1 MPDLKQELRRLANDA
16 ARQARPM
23 ALDDVIREAERRGT
37 AVQGRQRNDR
47 APRRRRPGWLV
58 PLAAGVAV
66 VAAVGVSVAISRAV
80 PASAPVGAGSAARTV
95 YAIYSAAGTP
105 GNSGPSTVVPVR
117 NGKAGKLIRVDDAGD
132 AVVTPDGKTLYVP
145 GAGTIIPISTATGK
159 PGKPINVRAVGP
171 GAVLTVDPNGKMGYA
186 SSNGSST
193 VVPIDLA
200 TNKPGKPIHLPGS
213 WVGQIVFAPDGKT
226 AYDLPDSGP
235 DGVTPIS
242 TATGRTGRQF
252 LIGDSPSGMLF
263 SPDGKTA
270 YVTALNA
277 GAVVVTPVNLA
288 TGNTGRPIYRTK
300 NSYPD
305 SMVLTP
311 DGKTLYI
318 AAKYGV
324 VPVSTATG
332 KAGPAIGSRP
342 AEEMVITPN
351 GKTVYVNNLGGS
363 DGAIVPISTATK
375 TAGKPILKGDYS
387 KIGLSPGGGTLY
399 AATLSPGSAQLGQIK
414 IVPIN
419 SATGTLGRAIRIPV
433 TVGTPYSVLTP

>member
-1 MPDLKQELRRLANDA
+1 MPETKDEP
-16 ARQARPM
+16 RQTRPS
-23 ALDDVIREAERRGT
+23 G
-37 AVQGRQRNDR
+37 G
-47 APRRRRPGWLV
+47 RRPGWAV

-66 VAAVGVSVAISRAV
+66 IAAVGVCAAV
-80 PASAPVGAGSAARTV
+80 SSPVHASAPAASADAGSAARTV
-95 YAIYSAAGTP
+95 YALYSPAGQHGKVGTI
-105 GNSGPSTVVPVR
+105 VPVS
-117 NGKAGKLIRVDDAGD
+117 NGKAGKLIRVDDAG
-132 AVVTPDGKTLYVP
+132 AAAVTPDGKTLYVS

-171 GAVLTVDPNGKMGYA
+171 GAELTIDPNGKIGYA

-235 DGVTPIS
+235 NGVTPIS

-252 LIGDSPSGMLF
+252 LIGGSASGMVF
-263 SPDGKTA
+263 GPGGKTA

-277 GAVVVTPVNLA
+277 GAAVVTPVNLA
-288 TGNTGRPIYRTK
+288 TDNPGRPIFRTK
-300 NSYPD
+300 SYPD
-305 SMVLTP
+305 SMVLAP

-318 AAKYGV
+318 STDHGV

-332 KAGPAIGSRP
+332 KAGQAIGGRP
-342 AEEMVITPN
+342 VYQMVITPS

-399 AATLSPGSAQLGQIK
+399 AATWVPEPGQSAHGQIK

-433 TVGTPYSVLTP
+433 TVGLPYGVLTP